1 MKSIRWLK
9 ALLVCGLFFLGCT
22 KQHEKI
28 EQTKLFQVKKLPSD
42 FLIPKKIFEKIDEQ
56 AKSESKLIAPV
67 FIFLPMQVTLKGFQK
82 NVIIDNEVKVSF
94 PNGGGTLDLKDFI
107 RNQGTFSISFAKDSF
122 PDQLEIFDMV
132 FISNTKQAT
141 YDGEKMGLGCNKVA
155 QLTQLFPKLNSTE
168 FLKVNTTD
176 FRHLNVIG
184 GKFILVFKKTN
195 QYYLTHLN
203 VIDSSKPEM
212 FCNQLEVNPETI

>member
-1 MKSIRWLK
+1 MKS
-9 ALLVCGLFFLGCT
+9 ALIFIVLVWSILFVSACT
-22 KQHEKI
+22 KHHDEP
-28 EQTKLFQVKKLPSD
+28 EHTKLFQVKKLPSD

-56 AKSESKLIAPV
+56 SKSESKLIAPV
-67 FIFLPMQVTLKGFQK
+67 FIFLPMQVTLKSFQK
-82 NVIIDNEVKVSF
+82 NVIIDNEVKISF

-107 RNQGTFSISFAKDSF
+107 RNQGTFSISFPKDGF
-122 PDQLEIFDMV
+122 ADQLEMFDMV
-132 FISNTKQAT
+132 FISNTKSAT

-155 QLTQLFPKLNSTE
+155 QLTQLYSKLNGPD

-176 FRHLNVIG
+176 YRHLSVIG
-184 GKFILVFKKTN
+184 GKFILVFKKAN

-203 VIDSSKPEM
+203 IIDSSKPEF